1 MSGHKSAIPDKVT
14 ILDVAADAGVSK
26 AAVSK
31 VLRNAYGVSDAMRA
45 NVMNSIQK
53 LGYRPSTA
61 ARGMRGRTYMAGV
74 LLIELTNPFLPPLVQ
89 GVKTGLDEAGY
100 KELIG
105 IGESRRRIE
114 IPLIESMIDMRM
126 DGLILVAPRLAGEQL
141 ATFAEQIPM
150 VVIGHH
156 EPDARAFDTVNS
168 DDRGGARIAVEAMIA
183 RGFEDITMLSL
194 DRIPGDEIDVYVQR
208 EQGYAEAMRAAGLGD
223 RVRFV
228 RCRQTNAIAD
238 PTQMLSIFGD
248 KLPEAVFCWSDLHGV
263 ALVNAAR
270 VAGLRVPGDLA
281 IVGYDDT
288 PQAAMPLIGLASMSQ
303 RPAQLGELAARTLL
317 ERIEGRATPEHILL
331 PAELKE
337 RPSLPDLLGG
347 SRLPHPS

>member
-1 MSGHKSAIPDKVT
+1 MTVQKTDIPGKVT

-45 NVMNSIQK
+45 NVLQSIEK

-61 ARGMRGRTYMAGV
+61 ARGMRGRTYMAGM
-74 LLIELTNPFLPPLVQ
+74 LLIELSNPFLPPLVQ
-89 GVKTGLDEAGY
+89 GVKAGLAQAGY

-126 DGLILVAPRLAGEQL
+126 DGLILVAPRLSGEQL
-141 ATFAEQIPM
+141 ATYARQIPM

-156 EPDARAFDTVNS
+156 EPDAEAFDTVNS
-168 DDRGGARIAVEAMIA
+168 DDRTGARIAVEALIA
-183 RGFEDITMLSL
+183 RGIDDVVMVSL
-194 DRIPGDEIDVYVQR
+194 DRVPGDEIDVYVQR
-208 EQGYAEAMRAAGLGD
+208 ELGYAEAMTAAGLSGGI
-223 RVRFV
+223 RIL
-228 RCRQTNAIAD
+228 RCRQTTAVAD
-238 PTQMLSIFGD
+238 PDGMLAIFGD
-248 KLPEAVFCWSDLHGV
+248 RLPRAVFCWSDLHAV

-270 VAGLRVPGDLA
+270 MAGLRVPEDMA

-288 PQAAMPLIGLASMSQ
+288 PQAAMPLIGLASISQ
-303 RPAQLGELAARTLL
+303 RTAELGQRAARTLL
-317 ERIEGRATPEHILL
+317 TRIEGRTTPEHSLL
-331 PAELKE
+331 SPELKL
-337 RPSLPDLLGG
+337 RPSLPG
-347 SRLPHPS
+347 P

>member
-1 MSGHKSAIPDKVT
+1 MTRQKTSDPPAKVT

-31 VLRNAYGVSDAMRA
+31 VLRNAYGVSDAMRT
-45 NVMNSIQK
+45 NVMQSIEK

-61 ARGMRGRTYMAGV
+61 ARGMRGRTYMAGM
-74 LLIELTNPFLPPLVQ
+74 LLIELSNPFLPPLVK
-89 GVKTGLDEAGY
+89 GVKDGLGEAGY

-126 DGLILVAPRLAGEQL
+126 DGLILVAPRLSGEQL
-141 ATFAEQIPM
+141 ATYAKQIPM

-156 EPDARAFDTVNS
+156 EPGAQAFDTVNS
-168 DDRGGARIAVEAMIA
+168 DDRTGARTAVEALIS
-183 RGFEDITMLSL
+183 RGCDDVAMLSL

-208 EQGYAEAMRAAGLGD
+208 EKGYEEAMAAAGLAD
-223 RVRFV
+223 KVRIL
-228 RCRQTNAIAD
+228 RCRQTSAIAD
-238 PTQMLSIFGD
+238 PEGMLSLFGD
-248 KLPEAVFCWSDLHGV
+248 TLPRAVFCWSDLHAV

-270 VAGLRVPGDLA
+270 MAGLRVPEDMA

-288 PQAAMPLIGLASMSQ
+288 PQAEMPLIGLASVSQ
-303 RPAQLGELAARTLL
+303 RPAELGQLAAQTLL
-317 ERIEGRATPEHILL
+317 SRIEGRTEPEHILL
-331 PAELKE
+331 APELKV
-337 RPSLPDLLGG
+337 RPSLPDT
-347 SRLPHPS
+347 

>member
-1 MSGHKSAIPDKVT
+1 MSEPKPVPSEKVT

-31 VLRNAYGVSDAMRA
+31 VLRNAYGVSDAMRD
-45 NVMNSIQK
+45 NVMESIRK

-61 ARGMRGRTYMAGV
+61 ARGMRGHTYMAGM

-89 GVKTGLDEAGY
+89 GVKAGLGEAGY

-126 DGLILVAPRLAGEQL
+126 DGVILVAPRLAGEQL
-141 ATFAEQIPM
+141 ATYARQIPM

-156 EPDARAFDTVNS
+156 EPQAQAFDTVNA
-168 DDRGGARIAVEAMIA
+168 DDRFGARLAVEAILAAGLDDVAMV
-183 RGFEDITMLSL
+183 SL

-208 EQGYAEAMRAAGLGD
+208 EAGYAEAMRAAGLGD
-223 RVRFV
+223 RVRIL
-228 RCRQTNAIAD
+228 RCRQTSSLAD
-238 PTQMLSIFGD
+238 PGTMLALFGD
-248 KLPEAVFCWSDLHGV
+248 RLPRAVFCWSDLHAV

-270 VAGLRVPGDLA
+270 MAGLRVPEDMA
-281 IVGYDDT
+281 IVGYDDI
-288 PQAAMPLIGLASMSQ
+288 PQGAMPLIGLASINQ
-303 RPAQLGELAARTLL
+303 RPVELGALAARILL
-317 ERIEGRATPEHILL
+317 ERIAGRTDPVHRLLTPELRR
-331 PAELKE
+331 
-337 RPSLPDLLGG
+337 RPSLP
-347 SRLPHPS
+347 PPAPA